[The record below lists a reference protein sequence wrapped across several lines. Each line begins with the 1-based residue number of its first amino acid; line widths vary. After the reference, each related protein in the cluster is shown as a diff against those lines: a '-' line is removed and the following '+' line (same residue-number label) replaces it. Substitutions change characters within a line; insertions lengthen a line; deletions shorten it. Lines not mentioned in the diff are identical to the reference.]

1 MASRRVHFT
10 YLSLLTLSLVGYFIP
25 AKEVA
30 STPFRAPASVNTK
43 MIGNLETVHIGEN
56 KDLQYFAKIDSGAQ
70 SSSIHAKHISPFHRI
85 ENGRAVLYVEFET
98 IDENSQKKVIV
109 KPVVKIDVV
118 KSAMGTTQRYF
129 INEKIWIGDDSY
141 LVQVNL
147 ADRSHLKRKFLVGK
161 NVLDTR
167 YIIDTSSQMLASP

>member
-1 MASRRVHFT
+1 MASRRTHII
-10 YLSLLTLSLVGYFIP
+10 YLLLLTLSLVGYFIP
-25 AKEVA
+25 RKDVT
-30 STPFRAPASVNTK
+30 STPVRAPASVNTK
-43 MIGNLETVHIGEN
+43 MIGNLETIHIGEK
-56 KDLQYFAKIDSGAQ
+56 KDLQYFAKIDSGAE
-70 SSSIHAKHISPFHRI
+70 SSSIHAKKISPFHRI

-98 IDENSQKKVIV
+98 IDENSQKKLIT

-141 LVQVNL
+141 FVQVNL

-161 NVLDTR
+161 NVLDER
-167 YIIDTSSQMLASP
+167 YIIDTSGQMLASP